1 MNNYSSSIRV
11 FLLKE
16 EQNLSAYALLF
27 LIGFSVLGTALS
39 FVPANGDD
47 LTLLSTVANT
57 PTPIKFFFGDWGLGN
72 YYRPLHS
79 LTLWFSYQFFGVSAG
94 YNQLLNLILH
104 FAIVC
109 LLFRLIRSIQP
120 DITISFLITSLSLV
134 SIYTMSPA
142 TWVSDRPT
150 LFVAL
155 FFLLLLNHLYKNG
168 QPNVG
173 RTSYIVILSILALM
187 SKESGLIVPL
197 FILYYGVCMKQPA
210 KYRTKIII
218 ISLIIIAAY
227 GTFRLMIFGLHTFS
241 YSETG
246 YMFGVIHIDNL
257 YLLPKYLQYYVYLEN
272 VIKNLIAP
280 IFPVFNGEGG
290 ILSIRALIRWSPLWS
305 LTLILVALT
314 TRKLSK
320 LSSLQKVA
328 LVIIVLNSLIHTSV
342 FRYRTQYLSQLAICI
357 FVASSPLL
365 LNSTI
370 NRKFVVNILA
380 IALLLFNIIGVSRS
394 LNSTLLFRYEM
405 LNKYDLLPIIKA
417 CSPRIDNQIVM
428 QVLKKYKK

>member
-1 MNNYSSSIRV
+1 MNNYSSSIRA

-16 EQNLSAYALLF
+16 EQNLSAYVLLF

-109 LLFRLIRSIQP
+109 LLFRLIRSVQP

-173 RTSYIVILSILALM
+173 RISYIVILSILALM
-187 SKESGLIVPL
+187 SKESGLIVPF
-197 FILYYGVCMKQPA
+197 FILYYGFCMKQPA

-218 ISLIIIAAY
+218 VSLIIIVAY
-227 GTFRLMIFGLHTFS
+227 SIFRLATFGPSAFS
-241 YSETG
+241 YSESG
-246 YMFGVIHIDNL
+246 YIMGVTHYDNL
-257 YLLPKYLQYYVYLEN
+257 FQLSKYLQYYARFEN
-272 VIKNLIAP
+272 MIKNLIAP
-280 IFPVFNGEGG
+280 FFPIFNWEGG
-290 ILSIRALIRWSPLWS
+290 ILSIRALIRWSPFWS
-305 LTLILVALT
+305 LTLLLVALT

-320 LSSLQKVA
+320 LSSLQKAA
-328 LVIIVLNSLIHTSV
+328 LAIIVLNSVIHNSIY
-342 FRYRTQYLSQLAICI
+342 RYRSQYLSQFAICI
-357 FVASSPLL
+357 FVVSSPLL

-370 NRKFVVNILA
+370 TRKFVVKILA

-405 LNKYDLLPIIKA
+405 LNKYDLFPIIQA
-417 CSPRIDNQIVM
+417 CSPRIDNRIVM
-428 QVLKKYKK
+428 QVLQKYKK